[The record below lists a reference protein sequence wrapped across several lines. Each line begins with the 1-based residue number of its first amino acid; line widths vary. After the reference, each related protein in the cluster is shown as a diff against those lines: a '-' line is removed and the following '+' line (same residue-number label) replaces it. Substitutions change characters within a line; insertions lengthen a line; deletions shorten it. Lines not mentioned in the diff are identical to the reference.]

1 MNKKEALTQ
10 LEIMA
15 TNATGRLGE
24 IPDENSRQIERGM
37 LKKHIEAL
45 DMAMDALKDYKPKTG
60 RWITYDRYDELAPER
75 LRKYKCS
82 VCGEKQ
88 QSVLT
93 GGRLIGGYGA
103 EAIGSTYENDFEKFF
118 SPYCPFCGA
127 EMERSKE

>member
-45 DMAMDALKDYKPKTG
+45 DMAMDALKDCKPKTG
-60 RWITYDRYDELAPER
+60 RWLESRARNIWGMNVSCYE
-75 LRKYKCS
+75 CS
-82 VCGEKQ
+82 ECGTQ
-88 QSVLT
+88 AVSNVLIQD
-93 GGRLIGGYGA
+93 L
-103 EAIGSTYENDFEKFF
+103 EDLD
-118 SPYCPFCGA
+118 YCPKCGA
-127 EMERSKE
+127 KMERSKE